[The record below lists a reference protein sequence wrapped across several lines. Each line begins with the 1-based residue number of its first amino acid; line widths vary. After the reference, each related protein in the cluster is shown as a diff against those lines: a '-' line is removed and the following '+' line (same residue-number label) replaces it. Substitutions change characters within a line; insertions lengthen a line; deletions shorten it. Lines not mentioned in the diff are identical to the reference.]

1 MDENKNGLPNE
12 NEAASLENANAPKSF
27 EQYSPMQQERIM
39 TRIHTI
45 GSKQDMRRFEA
56 SLKDNETGRVETL

>member
-1 MDENKNGLPNE
+1 MDEKVNGLPDENKAE
-12 NEAASLENANAPKSF
+12 QEQNANAPNSF

-45 GSKQDMRRFEA
+45 GSKQDMHRFEA